1 MRKGGNEKM
10 KNKFVLIRCVLLLWM
25 LCGVCHT
32 QSVVSAATST
42 PQYASWGYRPLHSTA
57 ASAQTK
63 VVGSGFGHAS
73 ATTYQG
79 IYSTAS
85 AAVVTT
91 SAPTYSF
98 RSTSVYIPAARGVGQ
113 PVVIAD
119 NTPRRSIFD
128 DEPGEDDDPT
138 GVVPDPAPLG
148 DAPWLLLLLLVAGY
162 VLYRPT
168 KAATNEQS

>member
-1 MRKGGNEKM
+1 M
-10 KNKFVLIRCVLLLWM
+10 LWM

-32 QSVVSAATST
+32 QSVVSAATYT
-42 PQYASWGYRPLHSTA
+42 PQYASGGYRPLYSTA

-79 IYSTAS
+79 ISSTAS
-85 AAVVTT
+85 AAVVAT

-119 NTPRRSIFD
+119 NTPRRSIWD
-128 DEPGEDDDPT
+128 DEPGEDDDPQ

-162 VLYRPT
+162 VLFRPMLWSIQK
-168 KAATNEQS
+168 KAVNLQPE

>member
-1 MRKGGNEKM
+1 M
-10 KNKFVLIRCVLLLWM
+10 KNQFIRYVLMLWLL
-25 LCGVCHT
+25 CSACYT
-32 QSVVSAATST
+32 QSVVSAATYT
-42 PQYASWGYRPLHSTA
+42 PQYASWGYRPLYSTA

-63 VVGSGFGHAS
+63 VVGGGFGHAS

-85 AAVVTT
+85 AAVVAT

-119 NTPRRSIFD
+119 NTPRRSIWD
-128 DEPGEDDDPT
+128 DEPGDDDDPT

-162 VLYRPT
+162 VLFRPT
-168 KAATNEQS
+168 KAATIEQS

>member
-1 MRKGGNEKM
+1 MM
-10 KNKFVLIRCVLLLWM
+10 KNKFVLIRYVLMLWM
-25 LCGVCHT
+25 LCGASYT
-32 QSVVSAATST
+32 LSIASAYDRTSSS
-42 PQYASWGYRPLHSTA
+42 ASWGYRPLYSTA

-85 AAVVTT
+85 AAVVAT

-113 PVVIAD
+113 PVVLTENAAYSS
-119 NTPRRSIFD
+119 PFD
-128 DEPGEDDDPT
+128 PDEDDPIGT
-138 GVVPDPAPLG
+138 VTPQPVGEPL
-148 DAPWLLLLLLVAGY
+148 
-162 VLYRPT
+162 VLIFFALAFLGFRYYRRRN
-168 KAATNEQS
+168 A

>member
-1 MRKGGNEKM
+1 MM
-10 KNKFVLIRCVLLLWM
+10 KNKFVLIRYVLMLWM

-32 QSVVSAATST
+32 QSVVSAATYT
-42 PQYASWGYRPLHSTA
+42 PQYASSWGYRPLHSTA

-79 IYSTAS
+79 IYSTTS
-85 AAVVTT
+85 AAVVAT

-113 PVVIAD
+113 PVILTENAAYSS
-119 NTPRRSIFD
+119 PFD
-128 DEPGEDDDPT
+128 PDEDDPIGT
-138 GVVPDPAPLG
+138 VTPQPVG
-148 DAPWLLLLLLVAGY
+148 DAPWILFALLILAYAGIK
-162 VLYRPT
+162 LR
-168 KAATNEQS
+168 KKSAEI

>member
-1 MRKGGNEKM
+1 MKKGENEKM

-32 QSVVSAATST
+32 PSVAYADNRT
-42 PQYASWGYRPLHSTA
+42 PQSASSWGYQPLYSTA
-57 ASAQTK
+57 ASTQTK

-79 IYSTAS
+79 TYSTAS
-85 AAVVTT
+85 AAVVAT

-113 PVVIAD
+113 PVVLAEGAAYSSPFDPDEEDPIGTV
-119 NTPRRSIFD
+119 TPQPVGEPLVLLFFALTFLGFRYYRRRN
-128 DEPGEDDDPT
+128 
-138 GVVPDPAPLG
+138 A
-148 DAPWLLLLLLVAGY
+148 
-162 VLYRPT
+162 
-168 KAATNEQS
+168 

>member
-32 QSVVSAATST
+32 QSVASAATYT
-42 PQYASWGYRPLHSTA
+42 PQYASSWGYRPLHSTA

-73 ATTYQG
+73 ATTYHG

-85 AAVVTT
+85 AAVVAT

-113 PVVIAD
+113 PVVLTENAAYSS
-119 NTPRRSIFD
+119 PFD
-128 DEPGEDDDPT
+128 PTDEDDPIGT
-138 GVVPDPAPLG
+138 VTPQPVG
-148 DAPWLLLLLLVAGY
+148 DAPWILFALLSLAYAGIK
-162 VLYRPT
+162 LR
-168 KAATNEQS
+168 KKSAEI

>member
-1 MRKGGNEKM
+1 M
-10 KNKFVLIRCVLLLWM
+10 LWM

-85 AAVVTT
+85 AAVVAT

-113 PVVIAD
+113 PVVLAEGAAYS
-119 NTPRRSIFD
+119 PPFD
-128 DEPGEDDDPT
+128 PTDEDDPIGT
-138 GVVPDPAPLG
+138 VPDPAPLG
-148 DAPWLLLLLLVAGY
+148 DTPWLLLLLLVAGY

-168 KAATNEQS
+168 KAATNI

>member
-1 MRKGGNEKM
+1 M
-10 KNKFVLIRCVLLLWM
+10 LWM

-32 QSVVSAATST
+32 QSIVSAATYT
-42 PQYASWGYRPLHSTA
+42 PQYASSWGYKPLHSTA

-79 IYSTAS
+79 TYSTAS
-85 AAVVTT
+85 AAVVAT

-113 PVVIAD
+113 PVVLTENAAYSSPFNPD
-119 NTPRRSIFD
+119 
-128 DEPGEDDDPT
+128 EDDPIGT
-138 GVVPDPAPLG
+138 VTPQPVGEPLV
-148 DAPWLLLLLLVAGY
+148 LLFFALAFLGFRY
-162 VLYRPT
+162 YRRRN
-168 KAATNEQS
+168 A

>member
-1 MRKGGNEKM
+1 M
-10 KNKFVLIRCVLLLWM
+10 KNKFVLIRCVLMLWV

-32 QSVVSAATST
+32 QSVASAATYT
-42 PQYASWGYRPLHSTA
+42 PQYASSWGYRPLYSTA

-79 IYSTAS
+79 TYSTAS
-85 AAVVTT
+85 AAVVAT

-113 PVVIAD
+113 PVVLAEGAAYSS
-119 NTPRRSIFD
+119 PFD
-128 DEPGEDDDPT
+128 PTDEDDPIGT
-138 GVVPDPAPLG
+138 VTPQPVG
-148 DAPWLLLLLLVAGY
+148 DAPWILFALLSLAYAGIK
-162 VLYRPT
+162 LR
-168 KAATNEQS
+168 KKSAEI

>member
-1 MRKGGNEKM
+1 MRKGRNEKM

-25 LCGVCHT
+25 VCGVCHT
-32 QSVVSAATST
+32 QSVASAATYT
-42 PQYASWGYRPLHSTA
+42 PQYASSWGYRPLHSTA

-79 IYSTAS
+79 TYSTAS
-85 AAVVTT
+85 AAVVAT

-113 PVVIAD
+113 PVVLTENAAYSS
-119 NTPRRSIFD
+119 PFD
-128 DEPGEDDDPT
+128 PDEDDPIGT
-138 GVVPDPAPLG
+138 VTPQPVGEPL
-148 DAPWLLLLLLVAGY
+148 
-162 VLYRPT
+162 VLIFFALAFLGFRYYRRRN
-168 KAATNEQS
+168 A

>member
-1 MRKGGNEKM
+1 M
-10 KNKFVLIRCVLLLWM
+10 KNKFVLIRCVLMLWM

-85 AAVVTT
+85 AAVVAT

-113 PVVIAD
+113 PVVLAEGAAYS
-119 NTPRRSIFD
+119 PPFD
-128 DEPGEDDDPT
+128 PTDEDDPIGT
-138 GVVPDPAPLG
+138 VPDPAPLG
-148 DAPWLLLLLLVAGY
+148 DTPWLLLLLLVAGY

-168 KAATNEQS
+168 KAATNI

>member
-1 MRKGGNEKM
+1 M
-10 KNKFVLIRCVLLLWM
+10 LWV

-32 QSVVSAATST
+32 QSVASAATYT
-42 PQYASWGYRPLHSTA
+42 PQYASSWGYRPLYSTA

-79 IYSTAS
+79 TYSTAS
-85 AAVVTT
+85 AAVVAT

-113 PVVIAD
+113 PVVLAEGAAYSS
-119 NTPRRSIFD
+119 PFD
-128 DEPGEDDDPT
+128 PTDEDDPIGT
-138 GVVPDPAPLG
+138 VTPQPVG
-148 DAPWLLLLLLVAGY
+148 DAPWILFALLSLAYAGIK
-162 VLYRPT
+162 LR
-168 KAATNEQS
+168 KKSAEI

>member
-1 MRKGGNEKM
+1 M
-10 KNKFVLIRCVLLLWM
+10 LWM

-85 AAVVTT
+85 AAVVAT

-113 PVVIAD
+113 PVILAD
-119 NTPRRSIFD
+119 HTTMRKSVF
-128 DEPGEDDDPT
+128 DEPGEDDDPQ

-162 VLYRPT
+162 VLFRPI

>member
-1 MRKGGNEKM
+1 M

-32 QSVVSAATST
+32 QSVASAATYT
-42 PQYASWGYRPLHSTA
+42 QQYASSWGYRPLYSTA

-79 IYSTAS
+79 TYSTAS
-85 AAVVTT
+85 AAVVAT

-113 PVVIAD
+113 PVVLTENAAYSSPFNPD
-119 NTPRRSIFD
+119 
-128 DEPGEDDDPT
+128 EDDPIGT
-138 GVVPDPAPLG
+138 VTPQPVGEPLV
-148 DAPWLLLLLLVAGY
+148 LLFFALAFLGFRY
-162 VLYRPT
+162 YRRRN
-168 KAATNEQS
+168 A

>member
-1 MRKGGNEKM
+1 MM
-10 KNKFVLIRCVLLLWM
+10 KNKFVLIRYVLMLWM
-25 LCGVCHT
+25 VCGASYT
-32 QSVVSAATST
+32 QSVASAATYT
-42 PQYASWGYRPLHSTA
+42 PQYASSWGYRPLYSTA

-79 IYSTAS
+79 NYSTAS
-85 AAVVTT
+85 AAVVAT

-113 PVVIAD
+113 PVVLTENAAYSS
-119 NTPRRSIFD
+119 PFD
-128 DEPGEDDDPT
+128 PTDDDDPT

-148 DAPWLLLLLLVAGY
+148 DAPWILFALLILAYAGIK
-162 VLYRPT
+162 LR
-168 KAATNEQS
+168 KKSAEI